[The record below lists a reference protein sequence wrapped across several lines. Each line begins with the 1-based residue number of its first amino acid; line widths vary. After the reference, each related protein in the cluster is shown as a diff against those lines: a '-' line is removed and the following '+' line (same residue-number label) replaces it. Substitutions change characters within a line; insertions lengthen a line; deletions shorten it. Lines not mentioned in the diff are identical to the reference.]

1 MLSALQGDMWAGVD
15 INKEDVSDN
24 LESFVWEPAVMKIN
38 AITAASEAA
47 CMILSVDETVKNPK
61 SQQVC

>member
-1 MLSALQGDMWAGVD
+1 MWAGVD